1 MRLKLAGL
9 ALLLAALAGSA
20 SAKDFKIGYIH
31 SQKIMA
37 EFPESIEAQK
47 TLDEEQKKWLDEA
60 KKKEDE
66 ITKMEDKLQNQSLML
81 SEQKKTEMQQD
92 IQTKYMEYQKFQQDV
107 WGDQGKLYQRNKE
120 LTGPIIDKVNAVISK
135 LGKEGNYDVIFDAS
149 VGNIVYA
156 RPDFDMT
163 QMVLDD
169 LNKK

>member
-1 MRLKLAGL
+1 MRLKFASL

-20 SAKDFKIGYIH
+20 CAKDFKIGYIH

-66 ITKMEDKLQNQSLML
+66 ITKLKDKLDNQSLML

-92 IQTKYMEYQKFQQDV
+92 IQNKLTEYERFQQEI
-107 WGDQGKLYQRNKE
+107 WGEQGKLYQRNKE
-120 LTGPIIDKVNAVISK
+120 LTGPIIDKVNAVITK
-135 LGKEGNYDVIFDAS
+135 FGKDGNYDVIFDAS

-156 RPDFDMT
+156 KPDFDIT
-163 QMVLDD
+163 QLVLDD